1 MASPPYT
8 GLPAKHKAIT
18 DAARRVFLEHGYTHT
33 SVDAI
38 AAEAGVS
45 KQTIYNHF
53 GDKAHL
59 FRAVMHATVAETGAG
74 MGPPPGDDLAESDD
88 LDRDLRR
95 FGRQLARSVLA
106 PDIAAMRRVLIAE
119 LDRHPELIEE
129 WGTQGRELHRM
140 LATAFARLNERG
152 VVDVPD
158 PMLAA
163 QQLVLLTAGNA
174 MTLSRFGTDTPPS
187 AALDKTV
194 DDGVELW
201 LRAYAVRPRER

>member
-1 MASPPYT
+1 MASPPYA

-53 GDKAHL
+53 GDKARL
-59 FRAVMHATVAETGAG
+59 FRAVMHATVAETRAG
-74 MGPPPGDDLAESDD
+74 MGPPPGADLAEADD
-88 LDRDLRR
+88 LERDLRS
-95 FGRQLARSVLA
+95 FARQLARGVLA
-106 PDIAAMRRVLIAE
+106 PDIAAIRRVLIAE

-129 WGTQGRELHRM
+129 WGTQGQELHRM
-140 LATAFARLNERG
+140 LASAIRRLNERG
-152 VVDVPD
+152 VLDVPD
-158 PMLAA
+158 PTLGA

-174 MTLSRFGTDTPPS
+174 ITLSRFGIDTPPD
-187 AALDKTV
+187 AALDKV
-194 DDGVELW
+194 IDDGVELW
-201 LRAYAVRPRER
+201 LRAYAVRPTAH

>member
-1 MASPPYT
+1 MASPSYT

-95 FGRQLARSVLA
+95 FGRQLARGVLA

-174 MTLSRFGTDTPPS
+174 MTISRFGTDTPPS
-187 AALDKTV
+187 DALDKAV

-201 LRAYAVRPRER
+201 LRAYSVRPTER

>member
-1 MASPPYT
+1 MASPSYT

-95 FGRQLARSVLA
+95 FGRQLARGVLA
-106 PDIAAMRRVLIAE
+106 PDIAAIRRVLIAE

-174 MTLSRFGTDTPPS
+174 MTISRFGTDTPPS
-187 AALDKTV
+187 DALDKAV

-201 LRAYAVRPRER
+201 LRAYAVRPTER

>member
-1 MASPPYT
+1 
-8 GLPAKHKAIT
+8 
-18 DAARRVFLEHGYTHT
+18 
-33 SVDAI
+33 VDAI

-95 FGRQLARSVLA
+95 FARRLARSVLA

-119 LDRHPELIEE
+119 LDRHPELMEE

-174 MTLSRFGTDTPPS
+174 MTLSRFGTDTPPGE
-187 AALDKTV
+187 ALDKAV
-194 DDGVELW
+194 DDGVQLW
-201 LRAYAVRPRER
+201 LRAYAVRPTDR

>member
-1 MASPPYT
+1 MASPSYT

-74 MGPPPGDDLAESDD
+74 MGPPPGGDLAESDD
-88 LDRDLRR
+88 LDHDLRR

-119 LDRHPELIEE
+119 LDRHPDLMEE
-129 WGTQGRELHRM
+129 WGTQGQELHRM

-163 QQLVLLTAGNA
+163 QQLVLLTAVNA

-187 AALDKTV
+187 AALDKAV
-194 DDGVELW
+194 DDGVQLW
-201 LRAYAVRPRER
+201 LRAYAVRPTDR

>member
-1 MASPPYT
+1 MASPSYT

-59 FRAVMHATVAETGAG
+59 FSAVMHATVAETGAG

-95 FGRQLARSVLA
+95 FGRQLARGVLA
-106 PDIAAMRRVLIAE
+106 PDIAAIRRVLIAE

-174 MTLSRFGTDTPPS
+174 MTISRFGTDTPPRD
-187 AALDKTV
+187 ALDKAV

-201 LRAYAVRPRER
+201 LRAYAVRPTER